1 MNNPG
6 KKIFLIGAC
15 ILIIYGIFLGAIGLY
30 EESGNLNLTWWFA
43 RLTLF
48 VTIFSATLFLGLYFL
63 KQEK

>member
-30 EESGNLNLTWWFA
+30 EESGNLSLTWWFA